1 MSLPWVEPMPVELH
15 CDPGMLYQ
23 LSYRAVAELRKWYVR
38 LKSLDFSNDN
48 PAMLLLR
55 VRLTNL
61 SLFFITSTTQT
72 TRSIFT
78 SSLTEEDKWIE
89 EIGLTRKFGTFSAR
103 NRTIP
108 IGNRQQLIRFSSQ
121 LHRRFQSHE
130 SKRKL
135 ILLKKSFFCFFE
147 EKKFLKISAMRSK
160 NVLGPAFS
168 FLGQTKL
175 LRNFR
180 RRVLRK
186 RQSPDG
192 RIVSQFRIG
201 QLLSAQITY

>member
-1 MSLPWVEPMPVELH
+1 MN
-15 CDPGMLYQ
+15 
-23 LSYRAVAELRKWYVR
+23 R
-38 LKSLDFSNDN
+38 FFDN

-61 SLFFITSTTQT
+61 SLFLITSTTQT

-89 EIGLTRKFGTFSAR
+89 EIGLTRKFGTFSAPI
-103 NRTIP
+103 RTIP

-135 ILLKKSFFCFFE
+135 ILLKKKFFFVFLRKKSFW
-147 EKKFLKISAMRSK
+147 KFRRCVRKTFRVQLFR
-160 NVLGPAFS
+160 FS
-168 FLGQTKL
+168 VK
-175 LRNFR
+175 RNFSETFGGEF
-180 RRVLRK
+180 LEK
-186 RQSPDG
+186 DNHLMGGLWASLG
-192 RIVSQFRIG
+192 
-201 QLLSAQITY
+201 